1 MVKVYIQ
8 NDPLFFNKVKWVMNL
23 IGQYADTAYHYVF
36 EEIHSDISIGSDTK
50 YDIKIDLT
58 FFNRLENGDTRWKS
72 ILPNGSLY
80 YDKNGKVCTIESIF
94 YLVNCIQ
101 ELNLETSDLD
111 QYGRFKYSASLQKHY
126 GIAEQ
131 NLVGQIIDKLI
142 DQYPLLANKN
152 GKPKFKSQF
161 YLSHD
166 IDILHSGWKI
176 EAYLAA
182 KKLDFK
188 LFTRV
193 LLDKLNGKPF
203 YNNIEEILSLESGY
217 DIQSCFYFLP
227 AQGKDK
233 NGIMNAD
240 YSISDLNNLCKLVQK
255 NGNEF
260 GLHKSSFDS
269 SFREEM
275 ALFTDKVEQNRYHYL
290 KFQTHKAWKEINAA
304 GLKTDASLGFAE
316 HIGFRNSYGLP
327 FTPFDMENDKP
338 FSFVE
343 IPLHI
348 MDVTLSKYM
357 QLSKDVIF
365 ENIKHFI
372 ESQKFNSVISLLWHN
387 NMMTTFR
394 NRSFLD
400 LYIKILELIDPTHFT
415 TPFEIYSKYKYN
427 EYYT

>member
-1 MVKVYIQ
+1 MVKVFIQ
-8 NDPLFFNKVKWVMNL
+8 HDPLFFNKVKWVMNI
-23 IGQYADTAYHYVF
+23 IGQYARVTYHYVDQVVK
-36 EEIHSDISIGSDTK
+36 SDISIGSEEI
-50 YDIKIDLT
+50 YDLKIDSN
-58 FFNRLENGDTRWKS
+58 FFKRLEKGDTRWRS
-72 ILPNGSLY
+72 ILPNGPLY
-80 YDKNGKVCTIESIF
+80 QDENGNDCPIETIF

-101 ELNLETSDLD
+101 ELNLEPSDLD
-111 QYGRFKYSASLQKHY
+111 QYGRFKYSASLQKHF
-126 GIAEQ
+126 GI
-131 NLVGQIIDKLI
+131 VGQNFVGQLI
-142 DQYPLLANKN
+142 DQLIDRFPVLNNGK

-203 YNNIEEILSLESGY
+203 YNNIEEIIQLESSNG
-217 DIQSCFYFLP
+217 IKSCYYFLP
-227 AQGKDK
+227 AKGKDK

-260 GLHKSSFDS
+260 GLHKSSFES
-269 SFREEM
+269 SFSEEM
-275 ALFTDKVEQNRYHYL
+275 SRFTHNVAHNRFHYL
-290 KFQTHKAWKEINAA
+290 KFQTHKAWKEIEAA

-327 FTPFDMENDKP
+327 FVPFDMENDRP

-343 IPLHI
+343 IPLHV
-348 MDVTLSKYM
+348 MDVTLNQYLKLNKTEAFHKIKDFISKNK
-357 QLSKDVIF
+357 Q
-365 ENIKHFI
+365 
-372 ESQKFNSVISLLWHN
+372 NSVIAFLWHN
-387 NMMTTFR
+387 NELTDFI
-394 NRSFLD
+394 NIESKNI
-400 LYIKILELIDPTHFT
+400 YLELLHYMNLTGMNEKVNPEKIYEGF
-415 TPFEIYSKYKYN
+415 YSK
-427 EYYT
+427 